1 MTREKRVALLI
12 FFVLLFCYG
21 YFFPRWAEWNQNSR
35 MDLTLAIVE
44 RGVLHI
50 DDYYENT
57 GDYAVYGD
65 HIYTDKAPGTS
76 FLGVPTYFV
85 FRLVAD
91 TPPMRAILHRLS
103 GSQALASTLREGGTG
118 LLEQKVYFAA
128 ALYATTFVTVSLPS
142 ALLAALLYLFMGRLF
157 TPTLTHPS
165 GAPNGPLHRPA
176 PRGRPLG
183 APGGFAP
190 KSEHTLDGNGR
201 WTGVVNLP
209 GGFAPKSEHTL
220 GRVILALAYG
230 LATIVFPYS
239 SVFYGHQIAAA
250 LLFFAF
256 YLLYRI
262 RQCEISHHWL
272 WGVGGLLGLA
282 VLTEFPALILLVILS
297 LYALWFLERKWEIA
311 KLGLGGLPFAL
322 ILGWYNASAF
332 GSPFSSSY
340 RYLGR
345 FPEISNTGFLG
356 FSRPSLEALWGV
368 TFSPYRGLFFL
379 SPFLL
384 LAIPGFWYLLRSPR
398 WRGEAVL
405 WLSLVLAQL
414 ALVSAWYDWRGG
426 YAIGPRNLLT
436 ILPFL
441 MLPVAFCVWTWREKP
456 LWRMLTWGLVVSSF
470 GLVWIASVSGQEF
483 APVIIGNPLV
493 DFFWPKFWAGDITRN
508 LGMMVGLSSWYSLFP
523 LILVPGGVFWIVRR
537 EGRGLQPRS

>member
-1 MTREKRVALLI
+1 MGVSETDKTMMGEKRTALLI
-12 FFVLLFCYG
+12 FFVLLLCYG

-44 RGVLHI
+44 RGALHI

-85 FRLVAD
+85 FKLLSD

-118 LLEQKVYFAA
+118 LLEQKIYFAA
-128 ALYATTFVTVSLPS
+128 ALYATTFITVSLPS

-157 TPTLTHPS
+157 TP
-165 GAPNGPLHRPA
+165 PLEERQGEVW
-176 PRGRPLG
+176 R
-183 APGGFAP
+183 
-190 KSEHTLDGNGR
+190 
-201 WTGVVNLP
+201 VV
-209 GGFAPKSEHTL
+209 
-220 GRVILALAYG
+220 LALAYG

-239 SVFYGHQIAAA
+239 TVFYGHQIAAA
-250 LLFFAF
+250 LLFLTF

-262 RQCEISHHWL
+262 RQHEVSHHWL

-282 VLTEFPALILLVILS
+282 VLTEFPTLIPLVILS
-297 LYALWFLERKWEIA
+297 LYALWFLDRKWEIV
-311 KLGLGGLPFAL
+311 KLGLGGLPFVL

-356 FSRPSLEALWGV
+356 FSQPSLEALWGI

-398 WRGEAVL
+398 WRAEAIL

-414 ALVSAWYDWRGG
+414 ALISAWYDWRGG
-426 YAIGPRNLLT
+426 FAIGPRNLLT

-441 MLPVAFCVWTWREKP
+441 MLAAAFCIRAWREKP
-456 LWRMLTWGLVVSSF
+456 SLRTLAWGLVIVSL
-470 GLVWIASVSGQEF
+470 GLVWIASVSGQDF
-483 APVIIGNPLV
+483 APIIITNPLI
-493 DFFWPKFWAGDITRN
+493 DFFWPKFWTGDITRN
-508 LGMMVGLSSWYSLFP
+508 LGMVVGLPSWYSLLP
-523 LILVPGGVFWIVRR
+523 LVLVLGGAFWIVQR
-537 EGRGLQPRS
+537 ESVPAGRDGRGLQPRS

>member
-1 MTREKRVALLI
+1 MARERRTALLI

-44 RGVLHI
+44 RGALYI

-76 FLGVPTYFV
+76 FLGVPTYSV
-85 FRLVAD
+85 FKLLAD
-91 TPPMRAILHRLS
+91 TPPMRAILRRLG

-118 LLEQKVYFAA
+118 LLEQKIYFAA

-142 ALLAALLYLFMGRLF
+142 ALLAALLYLFMGRFF
-157 TPTLTHPS
+157 TPLLEERQ
-165 GAPNGPLHRPA
+165 G
-176 PRGRPLG
+176 
-183 APGGFAP
+183 
-190 KSEHTLDGNGR
+190 EV
-201 WTGVVNLP
+201 W
-209 GGFAPKSEHTL
+209 
-220 GRVILALAYG
+220 RVALALAYG

-239 SVFYGHQIAAA
+239 TVFYGHQIAAA
-250 LLFFAF
+250 LVFFAF

-262 RQCEISHHWL
+262 RQREISQRWL
-272 WGVGGLLGLA
+272 WWAGGLLGLA
-282 VLTEFPALILLVILS
+282 VLTEFTALILLLILS
-297 LYALWFLERKWEIA
+297 LYVLWFLERKWEIA

-322 ILGWYNASAF
+322 VLGWYNASAF

-340 RYLGR
+340 RYLGQ

-356 FSRPSLEALWGV
+356 FSQPSLEALWGV
-368 TFSPYRGLFFL
+368 TFSPYRGVFFL

-384 LAIPGFWYLLRSPR
+384 LAIPGFWYLLRSVR
-398 WRGEAVL
+398 WRAEAVL
-405 WLSLVLAQL
+405 WLSLVLAQVVL
-414 ALVSAWYDWRGG
+414 ISAWYDWRGG

-441 MLPVAFCVWTWREKP
+441 MLPVAFCIRTWREKR
-456 LWRMLTWGLVVSSF
+456 LLQMLTWGLVVGSF

-483 APVIIGNPLV
+483 APVIIANPLA
-493 DFFWPKFWAGDITRN
+493 DFFWPKFRAGDITRN
-508 LGMMVGLSSWYSLFP
+508 LGMVVGLSSWYSLLP
-523 LILVPGGVFWIVRR
+523 LILVLGGVFWIVRR